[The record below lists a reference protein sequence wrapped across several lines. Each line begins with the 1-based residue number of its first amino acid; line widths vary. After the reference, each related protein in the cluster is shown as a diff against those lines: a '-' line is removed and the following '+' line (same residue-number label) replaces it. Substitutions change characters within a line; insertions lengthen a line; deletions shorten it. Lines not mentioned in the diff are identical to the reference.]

1 MVFEDGCATRCFP
14 TGVPKFRNTKGSEV
28 RPYVLPDS
36 RRQAKNVE
44 VPAFVVE
51 GPSRALLLAQN
62 DRCAISAGNRWGPN
76 GKRDETDDAVVSL
89 HADLKD
95 WAWLNR
101 RVYLVPDADYRKNES
116 VLRGL
121 LRQIVVFSAL
131 GANVKVLTTWDAER
145 GKGLDDYVPALAACD
160 LAKQTEV
167 LDTLVDQSKDAVAF
181 LDPDWLDLFV
191 KEFRKADMSAARRS
205 QLAKRF
211 AGRFDIPTADL
222 RKVENGSENGA
233 AFAIADVEPWPESVD
248 GPALLNDVYSCVRTY
263 VSMSEHEA
271 VTVTL
276 WAVNTFVYDNF
287 DILPLLGV
295 TSPEKRCGK
304 SVLLKI
310 LNKLTKRPLLASS
323 LSSAAV
329 Y

>member
-101 RVYLVPDADYRKNES
+101 RVYLVPMPT
-116 VLRGL
+116 
-121 LRQIVVFSAL
+121 I
-131 GANVKVLTTWDAER
+131 
-145 GKGLDDYVPALAACD
+145 GK
-160 LAKQTEV
+160 
-167 LDTLVDQSKDAVAF
+167 
-181 LDPDWLDLFV
+181 
-191 KEFRKADMSAARRS
+191 
-205 QLAKRF
+205 
-211 AGRFDIPTADL
+211 
-222 RKVENGSENGA
+222 
-233 AFAIADVEPWPESVD
+233 
-248 GPALLNDVYSCVRTY
+248 
-263 VSMSEHEA
+263 
-271 VTVTL
+271 
-276 WAVNTFVYDNF
+276 
-287 DILPLLGV
+287 
-295 TSPEKRCGK
+295 TSPSFEGCSAR
-304 SVLLKI
+304 
-310 LNKLTKRPLLASS
+310 S
-323 LSSAAV
+323 LSSVRSAQTSKC
-329 Y
+329 